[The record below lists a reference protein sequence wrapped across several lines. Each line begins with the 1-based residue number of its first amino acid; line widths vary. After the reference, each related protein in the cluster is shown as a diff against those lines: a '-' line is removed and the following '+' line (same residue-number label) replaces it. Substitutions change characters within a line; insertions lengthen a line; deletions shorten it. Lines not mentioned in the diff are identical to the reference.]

1 MLGNFCGMPGGL
13 SLSNIYQKI
22 LVILSAIILV
32 SLSKCSSQMP
42 TSATSQQKQGLV
54 SFIPYCAVVFLTSFR
69 GGGAR
74 VVVAEV

>member
-1 MLGNFCGMPGGL
+1 MPGGL

-22 LVILSAIILV
+22 LVILSAVILV

-42 TSATSQQKQGLV
+42 TSATSQQKLV
-54 SFIPYCAVVFLTSFR
+54 SFIPYCAVVFLASFK

-74 VVVAEV
+74 VVVAEVLVSTDFQ